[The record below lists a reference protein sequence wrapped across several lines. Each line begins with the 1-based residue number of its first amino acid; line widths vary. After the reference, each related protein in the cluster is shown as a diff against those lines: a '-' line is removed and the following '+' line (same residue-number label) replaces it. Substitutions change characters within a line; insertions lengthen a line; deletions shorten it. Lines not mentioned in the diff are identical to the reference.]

1 MRPCAA
7 ARCGLRACA
16 LRLRFCT
23 VIFDENALVS
33 GAALWQ
39 YSALG
44 WALRAEFFSRFPN
57 FRTYTTCNANDS
69 APPKRER
76 SKNGSSFTH
85 YALRLYYNHEFTVQ
99 SSIEKYRVLLKS
111 TTRSTRIHAS
121 SLTSLSSS
129 GTSSF
134 ICSITRHRSGSVLLR
149 ATGAI
154 CCTSGAIFDG
164 ACSWA

>member
-111 TTRSTRIHAS
+111 TTRSTRKAYS
-121 SLTSLSSS
+121 CFLTHFTLILGHILFHLFYYSPQVGL
-129 GTSSF
+129 
-134 ICSITRHRSGSVLLR
+134 CVAPRHRR
-149 ATGAI
+149 E
-154 CCTSGAIFDG
+154 
-164 ACSWA
+164 